1 MEDFF
6 EFMAVEGD
14 FKPDKT
20 TYYILISAYGEAV
33 SGTIIEKFTITIFL
47 IIIGCVSHPHFII
60 LSSHN
65 SKTGNQ

>member
-6 EFMAVEGD
+6 EFMAVEVD

-33 SGTIIEKFTITIFL
+33 SGAIIEKFTITIF
-47 IIIGCVSHPHFII
+47 IIDCVSHPHFIL